1 LEKSKKVGDE
11 ATEADLKPYLKL
23 DADGNLPKC
32 PGGGK
37 YTLGKVGENPT
48 CSIAGHVLP

>member
-1 LEKSKKVGDE
+1 LEKSKKAGDDV
-11 ATEADLKPYLKL
+11 TEADIKPYLKL
-23 DADGNLPKC
+23 DAAGNLPKC

-48 CSIAGHVLP
+48 CSIAGHALP